1 MQTRGKLARLLVGIP
16 HLFHVHKGSFHS
28 GTFSHAPG
36 SRPYKLYV
44 PRRYSDGRPT
54 PLLVALHG
62 CSQDPDTF
70 AVGTHFNALADTYN
84 FLVLYPQQTGN
95 ANLNRCWNWFLPEN
109 QERGKGEAAILAALV
124 DDITSRYSVD
134 PNRISIT
141 GLSAGGAMAVIMG
154 ACYPDY
160 FAAVGVHSG
169 LEYKA
174 ASNLVSAQLAM
185 TRGGPDPSTQG
196 KLAYVS
202 AGEAAR
208 VLPVIVFHGTGDST
222 VAAAN
227 GGQVIRQFITTDDY
241 ADDGLANNSVASTP
255 SSTQSGQVPGGY
267 SYTID
272 TYTYQNQVLMQYY
285 KIDGM
290 GHAWSGG
297 SATPPAT
304 FVDPKGPDASLL
316 MWNFFADHPK
326 NVLSAPPA
334 TSAATRTG
342 AVPAREQVIEGT
354 FRYVPEEQSRASSTS
369 PGTALTLEKEPPPA
383 CSTSTDIGV
392 ATLHSIG
399 RENGYVMSNMPFI
412 GDLSVGSLAGAQQY
426 AIVSFD
432 TSRIPTNA
440 TIDSVTLK
448 IVRNYASAGDA
459 FGKLGDLVVDI
470 KGNAGFG
477 GAPALQAGDG
487 TAPADASA
495 VCTMS
500 IASSFG
506 AISQGKIAPAAFR
519 YINCRGRTQ
528 FRLRFTLV
536 SASRYGTDYT
546 GFYGGHMT
554 NALENRPSLVIVY
567 HTQAI

>member
-1 MQTRGKLARLLVGIP
+1 MHTRGKLARLLADIP
-16 HLFHVHKGSFHS
+16 HFFHGHKGSFHK
-28 GTFSHAPG
+28 GTFSNALG

-44 PRRYSDGRPT
+44 PRNYAVATPI

-62 CSQDPDTF
+62 CSQDPDNF
-70 AVGTHFNALADTYN
+70 AAGTHFNALADTYN
-84 FLVLYPQQTGN
+84 FLVLYPQQTGV

-109 QERGKGEAAILAALV
+109 QERGKGEPALLAALV
-124 DDITSRYSVD
+124 DDITSRFSVD
-134 PNRISIT
+134 PNRISLT
-141 GLSAGGAMAVIMG
+141 GMSAGGAMAVILG

-160 FAAVGVHSG
+160 FAAIGVHSG

-174 ASNLVSAQLAM
+174 ASDLVSAQIAM
-185 TRGGPDPSTQG
+185 TRGGPDPRTQG
-196 KLAYVS
+196 QLAYVN
-202 AGEAAR
+202 AGAAAR
-208 VLPVIVFHGTGDST
+208 VLPVIVFQGTADST
-222 VAAAN
+222 VAPVN
-227 GGQVIRQFITTDDY
+227 GGQVIQQFITTDDY

-255 SSTQSGQVPGGY
+255 SSTQTGQVPGGY

-272 TYTYQNQVLMQYY
+272 TYTYQNRVLMQYY
-285 KIDGM
+285 QIDGM

-297 SATPPAT
+297 NSSPPAT

-334 TSAATRTG
+334 PSAATRTG

-354 FRYVPEEQSRASSTS
+354 FRYIPEEQSTAPSTS
-369 PGTALTLEKEPPPA
+369 SSATLTLKKAPPA
-383 CSTSTDIGV
+383 GSTSTDIGI

-399 RENGYVMSNMPFI
+399 RENGYVMSNFPFV
-412 GDLSVGSLAGAQQY
+412 GDLSIGSLAGAQQY

-470 KGNAGFG
+470 KGDAGFG
-477 GAPALQAGDG
+477 GSPALQAGDG
-487 TAPADASA
+487 TAPADASV

-519 YINCRGRTQ
+519 YINRSGRTQ

-536 SASRYGTDYT
+536 STSRYGTDYA

-567 HTQAI
+567 HPQAI